1 MRRRRLIALITVG
14 AVLILSLSAELIV
27 RSTLA
32 AKVSENAA
40 KALHA
45 TNVDT
50 GIGATPALAD
60 VVSGRIA
67 TVSLHTTTA
76 SLCRLTNVDISVT
89 LHDVSPFATPPAA
102 GHTDATVLLTPETLA
117 GVLATA
123 TVQPDPAAGVLRVR
137 LGPGG
142 LVDAA
147 VRPVLDGHILSLTTE
162 SPRIAGQPV
171 PDSLTQLFAD
181 GSGLTRHDLGGLPM
195 GLTATGVA
203 VTDRGLALTLAG
215 GHTELPASTPPTT
228 C

>member
-32 AKVSENAA
+32 AKVSEIAA

-102 GHTDATVLLTPETLA
+102 ATPMPPCCSPPKRWPASSPPPPSNPTRRPA
-117 GVLATA
+117 SSGSASA
-123 TVQPDPAAGVLRVR
+123 PAA
-137 LGPGG
+137 
-142 LVDAA
+142 
-147 VRPVLDGHILSLTTE
+147 S
-162 SPRIAGQPV
+162 
-171 PDSLTQLFAD
+171 
-181 GSGLTRHDLGGLPM
+181 
-195 GLTATGVA
+195 
-203 VTDRGLALTLAG
+203 
-215 GHTELPASTPPTT
+215 STPPSGPSSTGT
-228 C
+228 SSA